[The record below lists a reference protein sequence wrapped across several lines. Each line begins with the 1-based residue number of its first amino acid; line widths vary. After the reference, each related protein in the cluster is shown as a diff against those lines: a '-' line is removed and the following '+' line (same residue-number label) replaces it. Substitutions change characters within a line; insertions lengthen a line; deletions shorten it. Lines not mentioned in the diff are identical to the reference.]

1 MYEWQQ
7 LIQRTVDQIDA
18 SLRAHDDEAVVLRRL
33 SETLG
38 YSEYYMTR
46 KFREISGMRLR
57 DYLRRRRLAFALK
70 EAAVPFWTLRWTTA
84 FPHTKP
90 LPAPLSRFTA

>member
-18 SLRAHDDEAVVLRRL
+18 SLRAHDDEAVALRRL

-46 KFREISGMRLR
+46 KFRADEDQSL
-57 DYLRRRRLAFALK
+57 
-70 EAAVPFWTLRWTTA
+70 
-84 FPHTKP
+84 
-90 LPAPLSRFTA
+90 